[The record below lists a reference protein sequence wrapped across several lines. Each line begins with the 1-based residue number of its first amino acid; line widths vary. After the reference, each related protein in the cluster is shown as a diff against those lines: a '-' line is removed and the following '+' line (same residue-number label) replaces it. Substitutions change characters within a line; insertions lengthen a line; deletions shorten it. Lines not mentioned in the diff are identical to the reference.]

1 MSLSPREQIASATMV
16 ANHEVVTNLTR
27 AKTAMETLV
36 HEMHDLTCLLT
47 RDGRI
52 IWGNTTTAQWLAVEH
67 DSLHEIDLRPLFVES
82 EWNVFQRRLGAMS
95 GESKD
100 EEFNQA
106 LLVKGQVRE
115 VLWSLR
121 PFKAVS
127 DRRGL
132 LILAVGRDITDV
144 LNARTERAKLEAEL
158 ETAQIMQQAF
168 FPPAHIKTK
177 NLEVCSYY
185 RPAEHCSGDW
195 WGYFDL
201 GHDVELL
208 CIADVTGHGAASALV
223 TAMTQASCMSYAK
236 RHFESQTPVSAS
248 KLLQEINDV
257 VYHTFKGDFY
267 MTFFAFI
274 LEHKKQILRVSNAGH
289 NFPMA
294 LRANRSPGKYPETI
308 VIQGNPIGHADAT
321 FFAEQDLPL
330 AKGDR
335 YVLFTD
341 GFTECRNPAH
351 KMYGSGN
358 FRRSV
363 LRNAEKSA
371 IDFRDGL
378 VADALGFFDGQALAD
393 DLTLLTLDILG

>member
-27 AKTAMETLV
+27 AKTAMEALL

-47 RDGRI
+47 QDGRI
-52 IWGNTTTAQWLAVEH
+52 IWGNTTTAQWLDVDH
-67 DSLHEIDLRPLFVES
+67 DSLHEIDLRPLFVAG
-82 EWNVFQRRLGAMS
+82 EWVIFQKRLAAMHVD
-95 GESKD
+95 SKD

-106 LLVKGQVRE
+106 LIVKGKVRE
-115 VLWSLR
+115 ILWSLR

-132 LILAVGRDITDV
+132 LILTVGRDITDV
-144 LNARTERAKLEAEL
+144 LNARSERAKLEAEL

-185 RPAEHCSGDW
+185 RPAEQCSGDW

-201 GHDVELL
+201 GHDVELV
-208 CIADVTGHGAASALV
+208 CIADATGHGAASALV

-236 RHFESQTPVSAS
+236 RHFESKSTVSAS
-248 KLLQEINDV
+248 QLLQEINDV
-257 VYHTFKGDFY
+257 VYQTFKGDFY

-274 LEHKKQILRVSNAGH
+274 LEHEKSILRVSNAGH

-294 LRANRSPGKYPETI
+294 LRANRLAGKNPEAI
-308 VIQGNPIGHADAT
+308 VIQGNPIGHAVDT
-321 FFAEQDLPL
+321 LFMEQDLPMV
-330 AKGDR
+330 KGDR

-341 GFTECRNPAH
+341 GFTECRNPAQ
-351 KMYGSGN
+351 KMYGPGN

-363 LRNAEKSA
+363 LRNSEKSA

-378 VADALGFFDGQALAD
+378 VADAMDFFDGQALTD
-393 DLTLLTLDILG
+393 DLTLVTLDILS